1 MPKQAKTK
9 TFESALKKLENI
21 VNRMESGEISLD
33 ESIKALEEG
42 NELVKF
48 CLNKLDDAEKKVK
61 KLDDS
66 TDAEQQ
72 LELL

>member
-33 ESIKALEEG
+33 ESIKALEEV